1 MAENNPAPTLT
12 PEQAA
17 QARDVLLEQERVLRY
32 PKRFGSA
39 AALKLGFTAASLA
52 PLFDSGYTVTVTRES
67 DGVRVFQ
74 YVAEDTGERNLV
86 FAEGKR
92 RAALA
97 AGHAS
102 PWAQLAAV
110 EAGDETSVWANV
122 PQEVPACGAF
132 PIRAGDDWVAT
143 IAVSGLHDGQ
153 DHEVILR
160 ALEICLQAKAPRWD
174 APVA

>member
-1 MAENNPAPTLT
+1 MAENTSAPTLT

-17 QARDVLLEQERVLRY
+17 QVREILLEQERILRY
-32 PKRFGSA
+32 PQRFSSA

-52 PLFDSGYTVTVTRES
+52 PLFDSGYTVTITRES
-67 DGVRVFQ
+67 DGLHVFQ
-74 YVAEDTGERNLV
+74 YVAEDKGERNLV

-102 PWAQLAAV
+102 PWAQLEAAEV
-110 EAGDETSVWANV
+110 GDATSLWANV

-143 IAVSGLHDGQ
+143 VAVSGLHDGQ

-160 ALEICLQAKAPRWD
+160 ALEICLQAEAPRWD